1 MLNIILI
8 FNKQK
13 FLAKHH
19 AADRI
24 PKPLTVQRQKASPY
38 ASLIAAATGAPESKL
53 ALLENLM
60 RDEIFHSTLD
70 WQSAEE
76 LAEGARCAHDLYRAA
91 PAYFDGLLILQ
102 RAEFRLAKL
111 ESSLRK
117 ARDSGDT
124 GEATDLETRV
134 QLARDSARIAREAIP
149 RLADFYQIS

>member
-1 MLNIILI
+1 M
-8 FNKQK
+8 
-13 FLAKHH
+13 
-19 AADRI
+19 
-24 PKPLTVQRQKASPY
+24 QRQKASPY

-76 LAEGARCAHDLYRAA
+76 LAEGARRAHDLYRSA
-91 PAYFDGLLILQ
+91 PAYYDGLLILQ
-102 RAEFRLAKL
+102 RAEFHLAEL

-124 GEATDLETRV
+124 GKATDLETRV
-134 QLARDSARIAREAIP
+134 QLARESARTAREAIP
-149 RLADFYQIS
+149 RLADFYQLS